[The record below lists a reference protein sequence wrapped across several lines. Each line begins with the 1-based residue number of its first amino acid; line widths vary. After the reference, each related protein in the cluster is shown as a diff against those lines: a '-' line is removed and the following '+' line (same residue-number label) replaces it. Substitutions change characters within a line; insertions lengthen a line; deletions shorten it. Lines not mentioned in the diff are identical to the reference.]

1 MITGIEAEFCIMK
14 HLKEKSLYFFL
25 RPFFS
30 RGINLFVS
38 RRPSSC
44 YRSQSSFS
52 QGILKSVSW
61 PFLIVQN
68 VFSFVARWG
77 GGQEW
82 GSSALPVGPS
92 LSVSGLLGQEPWE
105 AGGLNNEEPEP
116 RDLAGPPQL
125 ALSFIRWSPL
135 SLGKSCL
142 DLQGRTG
149 NLSINTGQWGF
160 KASSL
165 QGGHGAASRCCPLS
179 SEEPRL
185 WEGTCRVGL
194 ETYYFWPS
202 GDMIKYKTTDKAY
215 VSGQGWGAEERSQTL
230 NKDQS
235 HL

>member
-77 GGQEW
+77 GGA
-82 GSSALPVGPS
+82 GVGQLCPS
-92 LSVSGLLGQEPWE
+92 VGSVSVGFRLAWTGALGSRGTE
-105 AGGLNNEEPEP
+105 
-116 RDLAGPPQL
+116 
-125 ALSFIRWSPL
+125 
-135 SLGKSCL
+135 
-142 DLQGRTG
+142 
-149 NLSINTGQWGF
+149 QWGAGAPWPGWPSAARF
-160 KASSL
+160 VIYSVKPSFSGEILFRPPRENWKPLHKHWSVGVQGQLSPGRSRGCFQVLPSQQWGASSL
-165 QGGHGAASRCCPLS
+165 R
-179 SEEPRL
+179 RN
-185 WEGTCRVGL
+185 
-194 ETYYFWPS
+194 
-202 GDMIKYKTTDKAY
+202 M
-215 VSGQGWGAEERSQTL
+215 QGWPGNVLFLAFWWHD
-230 NKDQS
+230 KI
-235 HL
+235 